1 MLSKSCEYAMRSIVF
16 VAKNASIDQK
26 MGIKAIAE
34 ELDLPT
40 PYLGKILQ
48 KLTGGKILEGV
59 KGPRGGFYLKDESKD
74 IKLIRIIEEI
84 DGLEFFSK
92 CGMGMHECSET
103 RPCPLHNDLKVFR
116 DGLWKLY
123 NDKSIRDLVDS
134 IESGTSFIKNA

>member
-1 MLSKSCEYAMRSIVF
+1 MRSIVF

-26 MGIKAIAE
+26 LGIKAIAE

-48 KLTGGKILEGV
+48 KLTRGKILEGV
-59 KGPRGGFYLKDESKD
+59 KGPRGGFYFKEESKD

-92 CGMGMHECSET
+92 CGMGMHECSEV
-103 RPCPLHNDLKVFR
+103 RPCPLHNDLKIYR
-116 DGLWKLY
+116 DGLWELY
-123 NDKSIRDLVDS
+123 NARSIRDLVDS
-134 IESGTSFIKNA
+134 IESGNAFIKNN